1 MTQDSNSQVMFTLS
15 AGVRYMSAT
24 TMRLV
29 AVSSVRYWL
38 TRTFSH
44 SFFRPG
50 RKYSS
55 ALPSISI
62 AVSTSSHNTWSATS
76 QQMTDERGVV
86 PENDTCPV

>member
-1 MTQDSNSQVMFTLS
+1 
-15 AGVRYMSAT
+15 MSAT

-29 AVSSVRYWL
+29 AVSSVRYCL
-38 TRTFSH
+38 RRMLSH

-62 AVSTSSHNTWSATS
+62 AVSTSSHNTQRTTRNAQHNTL
-76 QQMTDERGVV
+76 G
-86 PENDTCPV
+86 